1 MKAIS
6 LNGQSVVFT
15 RKKVMTAKIDSM
27 KRSKMVEESTPRLLV
42 LAICLINMEHE
53 ETELH

>member
-6 LNGQSVVFT
+6 RNGQSVVFT